1 MFTKSAQKYRKN
13 MIVTI
18 AANKNIIHVLA
29 LFTKPKGCYDIAQTM
44 SFIRY
49 ISYATLYLNTFL
61 YLYTLFS

>member
-29 LFTKPKGCYDIAQTM
+29 LFTKPKGCYDIAQTILLSDIFLM
-44 SFIRY
+44 LPFI
-49 ISYATLYLNTFL
+49 S
-61 YLYTLFS
+61 TLFYTFVINS